1 MPRETTNR
9 SVSPRP
15 IGITCRPKLRAAECL
30 KLQPC
35 VYWLPN
41 EIEYRGSAMAY
52 WIFKCNPERYRITD
66 RMADPN
72 PNLTWTVSRHRD
84 EIPAM

>member
-1 MPRETTNR
+1 
-9 SVSPRP
+9 
-15 IGITCRPKLRAAECL
+15 
-30 KLQPC
+30 